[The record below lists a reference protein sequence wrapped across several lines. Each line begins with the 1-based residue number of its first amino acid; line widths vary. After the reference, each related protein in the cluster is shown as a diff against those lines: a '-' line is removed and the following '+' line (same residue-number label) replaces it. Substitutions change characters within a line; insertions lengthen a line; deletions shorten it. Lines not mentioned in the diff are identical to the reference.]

1 MEKNTIDLLELLGQV
16 QKHYARIIV
25 LLAVCLA
32 GAAIYLKVTPS
43 VYESDALLRI
53 KQAQGLG
60 PSIMTDVSD
69 AGNSGVARKERMS
82 TYAEIL
88 KSRNVIEPIIPDVEK
103 PDTSGKYPGYD
114 SFVGRIAMTP
124 LKDTEILKVTVSST
138 DPENAQKINEEILEH
153 FLARLTELSHS
164 EKKTTKEFL
173 EGRVAEAD
181 DTLSVAETQLQQY
194 QVKEQIVSPDGHTH
208 ALIDRMANIKKEDEE
223 NKIDLAAAQAKLSS
237 VNGQLQ
243 SYGLSIADNA
253 KIKQYNSKLADMEVT
268 RVGYLSKYTNEHP
281 KMIELNK
288 QIQETRAALE
298 SEISRVAALAAPSD
312 NSVQQWLVADK
323 FRSEAEISVAKSKT
337 AALASV
343 NTQAEA
349 ELAAMPAK
357 EQGFIRAQRDVNVAQ
372 DIYTMLYKRLE
383 EAKIAEVMVPNEVQ
397 VIDKPTLP
405 ERPVRPRKRSIILL
419 AAALGLS
426 LGLASVLL
434 PALMHRRIR
443 TAENVRDY
451 LGLAVLGSIADLQA
465 LEKREMDKKKWY
477 RRWWRKICRK

>member
-1 MEKNTIDLLELLGQV
+1 
-16 QKHYARIIV
+16 
-25 LLAVCLA
+25 
-32 GAAIYLKVTPS
+32 
-43 VYESDALLRI
+43 
-53 KQAQGLG
+53 
-60 PSIMTDVSD
+60 
-69 AGNSGVARKERMS
+69 
-82 TYAEIL
+82 
-88 KSRNVIEPIIPDVEK
+88 
-103 PDTSGKYPGYD
+103 
-114 SFVGRIAMTP
+114 MTP

-208 ALIDRMANIKKEDEE
+208 ALIDRMANIKEEDEE

-312 NSVQQWLVADK
+312 NSVQQGLVADK

-405 ERPVRPRKRSIILL
+405 ERPVRPRKRTIILL
-419 AAALGLS
+419 AAAVGLS